1 MLGYEYQ
8 FKMHK
13 GEQTRQ
19 TIRSTEFGSYYML
32 ASTKML
38 TFKNS
43 DPNKRPQG
51 TITGMQIRNNH
62 GYVPITIVEGSTW
75 IRKVKR
81 TSTRRSYPLK
91 RPSRTV

>member
-32 ASTKML
+32 ESTQK
-38 TFKNS
+38 
-43 DPNKRPQG
+43 
-51 TITGMQIRNNH
+51 
-62 GYVPITIVEGSTW
+62 
-75 IRKVKR
+75 
-81 TSTRRSYPLK
+81 TRA
-91 RPSRTV
+91 